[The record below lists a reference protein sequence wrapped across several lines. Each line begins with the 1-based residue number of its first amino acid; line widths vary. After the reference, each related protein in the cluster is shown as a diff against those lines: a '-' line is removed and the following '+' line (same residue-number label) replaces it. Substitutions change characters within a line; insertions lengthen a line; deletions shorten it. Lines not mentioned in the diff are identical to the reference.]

1 MSRPATPAPRGITFP
16 ISEGIMS
23 PLAASTI
30 APPNSN
36 PSIVMHNADSR
47 PSEALRGRRVRR
59 SGPVKK
65 KTRFFIL
72 LLATRA
78 ESVDAYAPK
87 GAFLSLNGLLAL
99 LLASALI
106 ASVGCTASGHV
117 ASYDSAQIPLKT
129 DQHQHYLHGENILV
143 HVGGDK
149 TFSGRPST
157 FFGKIIVLNLD
168 LERIQN
174 ECAKRV
180 IGDSAIF
187 TPAASSGYEMTTSIT
202 DFSYKIKNVGLIGQK
217 AAVSFTLRIS
227 LKKNGEEVAHD
238 SSDAVEYSPSEAE
251 FKAWKDL
258 FLGLIAVH
266 MGKADKFA
274 QSAFLATAMYVI
286 ARYETLLAN
295 AR

>member
-1 MSRPATPAPRGITFP
+1 MSR
-16 ISEGIMS
+16 
-23 PLAASTI
+23 
-30 APPNSN
+30 
-36 PSIVMHNADSR
+36 SI
-47 PSEALRGRRVRR
+47 
-59 SGPVKK
+59 
-65 KTRFFIL
+65 
-72 LLATRA
+72 
-78 ESVDAYAPK
+78 
-87 GAFLSLNGLLAL
+87 LSAVV
-99 LLASALI
+99 LLASA
-106 ASVGCTASGHV
+106 GCTAPGHV
-117 ASYDSAQIPLKT
+117 ASYDSAQIPLRA

-157 FFGKIIVLNLD
+157 LFGMILVLNLD

-202 DFSYKIKNVGLIGQK
+202 DFSYKLKNVGLIGMK

-227 LKKNGEEVAHD
+227 LKKNGEQVAHD
-238 SSDAVEYSPSEAE
+238 SSDAVEYSPSEAG

-258 FLGLIAVH
+258 FLSPLITVH